1 MGIALKLRAMKALPS
16 IIVLVVLCYAFDSF
30 AGVTIKTE
38 GGKVFQEAEFQKVE
52 AGQVSIRHA
61 GGVAR
66 IPLGDLS
73 ESAREALQI
82 PQSLGLLKLDLEKI
96 LAGVKTPV
104 EQLDL
109 QYRDYLEQ
117 QEAEAKRTGNLEK
130 VLVLRE
136 ELKQFAG
143 QGEVDYKAFPELE
156 KKRRVYGEQL
166 SKRRDIAVAM
176 LKPKLAGHQ
185 KAIQQFEMELTKSG
199 NLEEAVKAREERER
213 IGELAGDET
222 ALLGLLAFP
231 QVAGESPAAKNGSPD
246 EYFALVA
253 AMSSEEIASV
263 NLDSGEVKVLHKF
276 QEKTGPRGIAVD
288 PSGTLYVGLRY
299 GGMNVI
305 QMTPKAEGG
314 FDVKDHSG
322 RVGPFGAGKL
332 RISSKGE
339 LLITGDA
346 TGSIFRFDLKAGK
359 PKGAVGLDDMGNAV
373 GLDVVG
379 DEVYVVEVFGGRIA
393 KLQLRNSSAKEEW
406 LTKQLEPSLKRST
419 GIAVGHNGNL
429 FVANTESS
437 IIPEFSQKT
446 GEFVGV
452 FFDVKETGA
461 AAADEIIYVS
471 SLKSYFV
478 MAWGNLLK
486 LDLNGKLLRK
496 YPLTPAISG
505 GQAVSVVNKAQV
517 AKALADQL

>member
-1 MGIALKLRAMKALPS
+1 MKNLSLTIALVGLSCVCNS
-16 IIVLVVLCYAFDSF
+16 I

-38 GGKVFQEAEFQKVE
+38 SGKVFQDAEFQKME
-52 AGQVSIRHA
+52 SGQVSIRHA

-66 IPLGDLS
+66 IPLEDFS
-73 ESAREALQI
+73 ESARKALHI

-96 LAGVKTPV
+96 LAEAQTPV
-104 EQLDL
+104 EQLNS
-109 QYRDYLEQ
+109 QYRGYLEQ
-117 QEAEAKRTGNLEK
+117 QEAEAKRAGNLEK

-143 QGEVDYKAFPELE
+143 RGKVDYQAFPELE
-156 KKRRVYGEQL
+156 KKRQVYGEQL
-166 SKRRDIAVAM
+166 QKRCDIAVGV
-176 LKPKLAGHQ
+176 LKSQLGGYQ
-185 KAIQQFEMELTKSG
+185 KALQEFEMDLTKSG

-213 IGELAGDET
+213 IGKLTGEGK
-222 ALLGLLAFP
+222 ALLGLVAFSDMP
-231 QVAGESPAAKNGSPD
+231 GESPAGKVGSLD
-246 EYFALVA
+246 GYFALVA
-253 AMSSEEIASV
+253 SMTSEAIASV
-263 NLDSGEVKVLHKF
+263 NLDSGEVKVLHQFK
-276 QEKTGPRGIAVD
+276 EKTGPRGIAVD
-288 PSGTLYVGLRY
+288 PAGTLYVGLRY

-305 QMTPKAEGG
+305 QMTPKVEGG
-314 FDVKDHSG
+314 FEVKDHSG

-359 PKGAVGLDDMGNAV
+359 PNGAVGPDNMGNAV
-373 GLDVVG
+373 GLDATG

-393 KLQLRNSSAKEEW
+393 KLQLRNSSAKETW

-429 FVANTESS
+429 FVTNTESS
-437 IIPEFSQKT
+437 VIPEFSQKT
-446 GEFVGV
+446 GEFVGA
-452 FFDVKETGA
+452 FFDLKEIGA
-461 AAADEIIYVS
+461 SAANEIRYVP

-478 MAWGNLLK
+478 MSEGNILQ
-486 LDLNGKLLRK
+486 LDLNGKLVRK

-505 GQAVSVVNKAQV
+505 GQAVEVVNKAQV
-517 AKALADQL
+517 AKVLADQL